1 MLAEEK
7 ETPFLVNAAEWTAWA
22 SRMIGKQQKANKHR
36 VNTATVTNW
45 QRCQACEHLWHR
57 VHAYYQAKSL

>member
-22 SRMIGKQQKANKHR
+22 SRMLEKQHKTTHKY
-36 VNTATVTNW
+36 TN
-45 QRCQACEHLWHR
+45 RDRHGRGVKLVSIYGTKFILLPR
-57 VHAYYQAKSL
+57 

>member
-22 SRMIGKQQKANKHR
+22 SRMIEKQHQTTHKY
-36 VNTATVTNW
+36 TNCD
-45 QRCQACEHLWHR
+45 QDGRGVKL
-57 VHAYYQAKSL
+57 VSIYGTKFIPLPS